1 MEADEETLLRK
12 LQEVASGP
20 GGATAGNV
28 DSGELFGLAGLFSS
42 DLRAAFDR
50 VSSQLTVLDSTT
62 GLDSISVLT
71 SPKVAESFFRV
82 VEKLVACVGMYGAS
96 L

>member
-1 MEADEETLLRK
+1 MEGDGETMLLK
-12 LQEVASGP
+12 LQEAGSGP

-50 VSSQLTVLDSTT
+50 VSSQLAVLDSTT

-71 SPKVAESFFRV
+71 SPRWRNRSSVLWRSWWRV
-82 VEKLVACVGMYGAS
+82 RSPLQKL
-96 L
+96 